1 MRKEVIEQ
9 NGQGDAVELDNENDR
24 YDQHLK
30 APAISPVKKGAKL
43 ANQTSEFADWHG
55 MERLSSAVFRFGG
68 GGGGVTV
75 GCSAKVSKTV
85 HN

>member
-9 NGQGDAVELDNENDR
+9 NRQGDAVELDNENDR

-30 APAISPVKKGAKL
+30 APAINSVKEPEKL
-43 ANQTSEFADWHG
+43 ANQISEFANWH
-55 MERLSSAVFRFGG
+55 EKTVVCILPSTGG
-68 GGGGVTV
+68 TV
-75 GCSAKVSKTV
+75 GCSTKVSKTV